1 MMNTNLLDLNNDILN
16 IIGDYVKKD
25 NFEEQIIKEE
35 QILNGE
41 KITFPCLRYRYYIP
55 EGNCDYLKHKR
66 FIFDYID
73 DEMIEVKEYAK
84 TDKIKLTNQN
94 LRICIWIFF
103 QRYKLILD
111 DYKLNINMEDENN
124 YLDEY
129 FKLNKL
135 NLKKKNYLFNY

>member
-1 MMNTNLLDLNNDILN
+1 
-16 IIGDYVKKD
+16 
-25 NFEEQIIKEE
+25 
-35 QILNGE
+35 
-41 KITFPCLRYRYYIP
+41 
-55 EGNCDYLKHKR
+55 
-66 FIFDYID
+66 
-73 DEMIEVKEYAK
+73 MIEVKEYAK
-84 TDKIKLTNQN
+84 IDKIKLTNQN

-129 FKLNKL
+129 FKLKKL

>member
-1 MMNTNLLDLNNDILN
+1 MNTNLLDLNNDILN

-25 NFEEQIIKEE
+25 NFEEEIIKEE
-35 QILNGE
+35 QILNG
-41 KITFPCLRYRYYIP
+41 KKFIFPCLRIPYYIC
-55 EGNCDYLKHKR
+55 EENCDYLKHKR
-66 FIFDYID
+66 FIFKYID
-73 DEMIEVKEYAK
+73 NEMIEVKEYAK

-103 QRYKLILD
+103 QRYKMILN

-135 NLKKKNYLFNY
+135 NLKKKNYSFNY